1 MIRVVLF
8 LWMSSPLWAIAA
20 NSLQS
25 GCSDVFSMQS
35 LEAISPGCDTSRP
48 ATPQWALHAYIS
60 GQTQLKW
67 QPVSGATF
75 YRVNAGVS
83 YVNSSAANMTLPG
96 HVSQVKVMACK
107 GSNFGDTCSFPR
119 TAKFIDDLAKPEFD
133 FPSAEHYTFMPGD
146 TPVLQWQVRGAYRVI
161 LQHGSQVIAGSLPSI
176 GEKVLSADTGLPYTL
191 IAKGLSGDTAKT
203 VWLKSKVLLTS
214 NEPASSRKID
224 LTALGIN
231 IVTRTLLPIGNEQV
245 VFVDESNM
253 LHKIEVQNGDPRLIQ
268 SEPLLGKTVNRPLLF
283 RNKIYFGSSNID
295 GTGAAC
301 VLNVSEPSSMIC
313 HPTQFAIIAS
323 PVAISSYRLGDDDTY
338 GASQDRTLGVESS
351 IVYVD
356 FKGNTIEYS
365 EGLTRVRQRGRLPG
379 VLLNQPIISTPAV
392 NYRDRTLFF
401 QHLAVATPSDNYLI
415 SKVSFASAAQGNDIF
430 SQPQYQLQGDKE
442 VYTEQPSRE
451 LEERIRVQDN
461 SVHSVP
467 EANITLEW
475 TIEQGVDDAQ
485 FN

>member
-1 MIRVVLF
+1 
-8 LWMSSPLWAIAA
+8 MSSPLLAIAA
-20 NSLQS
+20 NSLQN

-96 HVSQVKVMACK
+96 HVNQVKVMACR
-107 GSNFGDTCSFPR
+107 GSNFGDTCSFPI

-133 FPSAEHYTFMPGD
+133 FPSAEQYTFMPDD
-146 TPVLQWQVRGAYRVI
+146 TPVLQWQVRGAYQVI

-191 IAKGLSGDTAKT
+191 IAKGLSGDTVKT

-392 NYRDRTLFF
+392 NYRDRSLFF
-401 QHLAVATPSDNYLI
+401 NHLSSVTSGNRLLI
-415 SKVSFASAAQGNDIF
+415 SKISLASSSNGNASLLTAA
-430 SQPQYQLQGDKE
+430 LRVEEDK
-442 VYTEQPSRE
+442 VLFTEQPNRALKGRLSSIANAE
-451 LEERIRVQDN
+451 
-461 SVHSVP
+461 SSVP
-467 EANITLEW
+467 TAHITLQW
-475 TIEQGVDDAQ
+475 TKEQGEGL
-485 FN
+485 